1 MFDFGKMIRSFFGWR
16 DDEEEKRR
24 EQQNHREP
32 IQQHNDNPLSQPKQ
46 FQGFDATRLSTIQQP
61 RQQEQQQNF
70 SPEKPKTPMFQ
81 PNFVET
87 IESQLEKAKKYA
99 ALGDENAKKYIEQN
113 QSKVQQQDKQQNFSI
128 NNQSQ
133 LQLPHPQQPSPFQ
146 QPAQQ
151 SPQMQQLN
159 ETVRRNNLNS
169 EDYRKRR
176 DELTT
181 LLNDTRGNWTNERKL
196 LDEAQQ
202 GITSDEQLKNT
213 IEKIKNVQYRQ
224 KTADAALGEYGQSP
238 MINYGGRTPT
248 QFLEDFN
255 NMDAG
260 RQREAIEQ
268 ISKNLTDYAKI
279 PHGFTNPEQRAK
291 FERIVAESE
300 LLRNLIDDR
309 AVKKGPNLETVGKDA
324 VSIGSNMIGGMAQP
338 FKAVYRSGE
347 ALVNHSPLDA
357 LTAEYKAGKLSEEE
371 YARRYNAIDQE
382 INGITGGMQ
391 DKGTLDRILRAAGT
405 AVDVASSVAPVGS
418 LAKGVVKGIAPTLAK
433 SALEKGIIS
442 QTVEKTVPQLIAHEA
457 ATNAALGAG
466 GSLRA
471 GTDWKPEDALQEAA
485 TGAVFGAGMVGAG
498 AAIGRGA
505 TALRKA
511 YVDGDLHIP
520 RTEIT
525 PNAGRNERMRTA
537 IENYPIDEPFNYGR
551 VSQNTLDQH
560 NAIQAQTGQDFVADR
575 DVTVYPGAHNAHV
588 EKRIIQEGVTPEEY
602 VNIAEKSI
610 YGNNS
615 TLTRSPNDTGLQNVT
630 YANTDAPSGR
640 VLMGQFNDGLSL
652 KSVQKIRPERIEADI
667 KKAQAELGTP
677 LMDDDLRGVTRAGSN
692 LESATGTSPISNP
705 SGTRTGSVSNNT
717 LNVNGE
723 DVYKPTKPGF
733 FGTAPEDYRY
743 RIEQTPRGKYAIVEE
758 YADGSP
764 SQRYSTHSD
773 IAIAR
778 REAQRLAEGLEKP
791 IQVEETGKG
800 YNGFTERAA
809 EIELKKLQT
818 TRPEYDWEIKPAE
831 HMDSHDITRGKYG
844 IKGVL
849 RESDARLDSPNQPAR
864 TYEVEGTVPKVKEEL
879 DLGDGSKLTSTT
891 NGDTGVT
898 TTERVAPDNTAD
910 LQAVAAARSA
920 TDVADGYRI
929 DDITSQSQVADTNP
943 YPQATVDNVIDKLNA
958 GTPAQRRLVRDEI
971 RKQTGYDVHDIRGMK
986 QYPTIVQSAYNRV
999 VGSQE
1004 WIDASKKIHVKG
1016 TEANRK
1022 PDLTEFALAKGVDEQ
1037 GKPIFDLVPLDG
1049 NKHTISSTGM
1059 VVDKDGKSVGSY
1071 VGIDESGNQ
1080 HAYVEG
1086 KPVNLGKIIGDIDR
1100 WGNKNN
1106 AFADIDRIIDA
1117 NAPDAATAAAT
1128 KEFTSVFKDSQEAAM
1143 KVELKARRDGLTKLE
1158 SKMLDN
1164 LPSRQLR
1171 KDLTEDMFDLVEKK
1185 VDVADL
1191 NAKYGKDYVD
1201 TYMKPAVD
1209 WWRTHAD
1216 DILNNTNRVLEANG
1230 YDPIP
1235 RRKNYISHIMSDPS
1249 FFEKVG
1255 LKIKDITGMNGSVS
1269 GETIPGRVR
1278 GGVPDEIVGN
1288 TENTGARRKWNPFAQ
1303 TRRGELANKDFF
1315 GAIDRYYEAM
1325 LYNQYMTPA
1334 ASRVRVIENA
1344 FRTFQKAKEIK
1355 LDKAIEELGFNEA
1368 MAQVETGKPKHKNY
1382 NEKERSPLIA
1392 AWQEYGNI
1400 LAGKTNSFD
1409 RTLIDKGL
1417 GRAVDASIAAQGIVG
1432 ANTIP
1437 GSATAAVAQVLSV
1450 PQTIARD
1457 GIPSFLKAVREMVH
1471 SGFDEASDPL
1481 NKSSFMKARYIDASS
1496 QRRGIIRK
1504 YTNAASVPMEAIEK
1518 FTGELSWRS
1527 AYNEAL
1533 SKGLTG
1539 DAAIRQADL
1548 ATKAT
1553 LAGRGIGDRPLVMN
1567 SKALGIFTQFG
1578 LEVNNMRLQFFK
1590 DFTPMQKAK
1599 FIVAAAAANYGL
1611 KMITGQEQLP
1621 DFLKATID
1629 TYNDLANNEGDDG
1642 NDGVLEDTWQVA
1654 QRFGGEASKF
1664 IPGAPTIAGLFMDE
1678 KTRRDVFGKASDM
1691 SRYGTSASGKVLSA
1705 GIKAIQGTAKADA
1718 EQTGGAVLDLVPTG
1732 AQIKR
1737 TIQGAAALKDGYTQD
1752 SKGNVQSPIDRT
1764 PTNIVKGLVFGKNA
1778 IDEQKRFYDSG
1789 QHALGDKD
1797 SVAFKELMKSSPDD
1811 AKQFYNLTQ
1820 DKRQMEALEKRAK
1833 NGDVSAMDRLTKLSQ
1848 SHSTDD
1854 LPVQIKA
1861 KIARGDYTQDGDGT
1875 IRTKGGEVAREVHKR
1890 LAKDSKDE
1898 SDATYRNYV
1907 LGYGLKQRGS
1917 SETNSNT
1924 GNDVTDKLSA
1934 LAAQSNDKAII
1945 HQAIDLNKNKKYAD
1959 MPAWVKERYA
1969 AENGIDK
1976 EQLTYAT
1983 QASYKADVKLQYL
1996 KETTKDMSNEQL
2008 VNTLYAGRR
2017 KSIADKCFVEDSML
2031 KSFYNDGRISKDQ
2044 YQALRSLIM
2053 DENGNVT
2060 SQSRNGGGGAR
2071 RGSGGGGGR
2080 RGGTVSGISVPDYNV
2095 KMMKL
2100 SSPYGFA
2107 KDPNVSLGNVGS
2119 NKNIVTGIKAP
2130 SQFKISKSA
2139 LPTPRVR

>member
-224 KTADAALGEYGQSP
+224 RAADTALGEYGNTP
-238 MINYGGRTPT
+238 MINFGNRTP
-248 QFLEDFN
+248 QQILEEFN
-255 NMDAG
+255 SMDASN
-260 RQREAIEQ
+260 QRDLVDQ
-268 ISKNLTDYAKI
+268 INKNLTSYSKAGYGLNQND
-279 PHGFTNPEQRAK
+279 RARI
-291 FERIVAESE
+291 ERIALESE
-300 LLRNLIDDR
+300 LLRNMLDDR
-309 AVKKGPNLETVGKDA
+309 ATKKAGNFDTTMRDIGNVAGGFVDGA
-324 VSIGSNMIGGMAQP
+324 VIHPLKMA
-338 FKAVYRSGE
+338 GHTTN
-347 ALVNHSPLDA
+347 ALVGNDEQTALDK
-357 LTAEYKAGKLSEEE
+357 EYKAGRISAEE
-371 YARRYNAIDQE
+371 YTKRQNQLESDRQWIGDGKDRGLLDRLMRSAGAAID
-382 INGITGGMQ
+382 ITS
-391 DKGTLDRILRAAGT
+391 T
-405 AVDVASSVAPVGS
+405 VAPVGS
-418 LAKGVVKGIAPTLAK
+418 LAKGFVKGIAPTLAK
-433 SALEKGIIS
+433 DALEKGIIS
-442 QTVEKTVPQLIAHEA
+442 QVAEKTVPQLIAHEA

-471 GTDWKPEDALQEAA
+471 GTDWKPENALQEAA
-485 TGAVFGAGMVGAG
+485 TGAAFGAGMAGAG

-505 TALRKA
+505 TALRQA
-511 YVDGDLHIP
+511 YVNGDLHIP

-551 VSQNTLDQH
+551 VSQSTLDQH
-560 NAIQAQTGQDFVADR
+560 NAIQAQTGQDFVTDR

-588 EKRIIQEGVTPEEY
+588 EKRILQEGVTPEEY

-818 TRPEYDWEIKPAE
+818 TRPEYDWEIRPAE

-849 RESDARLDSPNQPAR
+849 RESDARLDGPNQPAR

-898 TTERVAPDNTAD
+898 TTERVGPDNTAD

-929 DDITSQSQVADTNP
+929 DDITSQSQAADINP
-943 YPQATVDNVIDKLNA
+943 YPQATADNVIDKLNA

-1071 VGIDESGNQ
+1071 VGIDENGNQ

-1086 KPVNLGKIIGDIDR
+1086 KPVNLGAVVGDIER
-1100 WGNKNN
+1100 WGNRNN
-1106 AFADIDRIIDA
+1106 PLADIDRIIDA

-1143 KVELKARRDGLTKLE
+1143 KVELKSRRDGLTKLE

-1269 GETIPGRVR
+1269 GEAIPSGVR

-1334 ASRVRVIENA
+1334 ASRVRVVENA

-1368 MAQVETGKPKHKNY
+1368 MAQVETGKPKHKNFK
-1382 NEKERSPLIA
+1382 EGERSPLIA

-1400 LAGKTNSFD
+1400 LAGKTNAID
-1409 RTLIDKGL
+1409 RLAVDKGF
-1417 GRAVDASIAAQGIVG
+1417 GRAVDVSIKTQGIVG

-1457 GIPSFLKAVREMVH
+1457 GLPSFMKAVKQMIH

-1481 NKSSFMKARYIDASS
+1481 NKSSFMKARYTDASS

-1504 YTNAASVPMEAIEK
+1504 YTDAASIPMEAIEK

-1548 ATKAT
+1548 AAKAT

-1567 SKALGIFTQFG
+1567 SKVLGVFTQFG

-1590 DFTPMQKAK
+1590 DFTPAQKAK
-1599 FIVAAAAANYGL
+1599 FIIAAAAANYGL
-1611 KMITGQEQLP
+1611 KMVTGQEQLP

-1629 TYNDLANNEGDDG
+1629 TYNDFASNEDDANDNLLNNTAQAG
-1642 NDGVLEDTWQVA
+1642 
-1654 QRFGGEASKF
+1654 QRFLGEASKF
-1664 IPGAPTIAGLFMDE
+1664 VPGGPALVGAFIDDKTKKTI
-1678 KTRRDVFGKASDM
+1678 FGEDSDI
-1691 SRYGTSASGKVLSA
+1691 SRYGTPAVSKL
-1705 GIKAIQGTAKADA
+1705 IKAGLTAGEGLSSGDAGKIGTAM
-1718 EQTGGAVLDLVPTG
+1718 LDIAPTG

-1737 TIQGAAALKDGYTQD
+1737 TIQGATALKDGYTQD
-1752 SKGNVQSPIDRT
+1752 SKGNVQTPVDRS
-1764 PTNIVKGLVFGKNA
+1764 PTNIVKGMLFGKNA
-1778 IDEQKRFYDSG
+1778 LDEQKQFYDTKR
-1789 QHALGDKD
+1789 HALNDKD
-1797 SVAFKELMKSSPDD
+1797 SAAFREMLLNNPEE
-1811 AKQFYNLTQ
+1811 AKQYYNLVQ
-1820 DKRQMEALEKRAK
+1820 DSRKMDILEKRAK
-1833 NGDVSAMDRLTKLSQ
+1833 NGDTAAMDKLSKMSQ
-1848 SHSTDD
+1848 ATGSDG
-1854 LPVQIKA
+1854 LPVALKA

-1924 GNDVTDKLSA
+1924 GNDITDKLSA
-1934 LAAQSNDKAII
+1934 LAAKSNDKAIV

-1996 KETTKDMSNEQL
+1996 KEATKDMSNEQL
-2008 VNTLYAGRR
+2008 VNTLHAGRR

>member
-16 DDEEEKRR
+16 DDEEEEKRR

-113 QSKVQQQDKQQNFSI
+113 QSKVQQQDKQPNFSI

-176 DELTT
+176 DELTM

-268 ISKNLTDYAKI
+268 ISKNLTDYAKV
-279 PHGFTNPEQRAK
+279 PYGFTNPEQRAK

-309 AVKKGPNLETVGKDA
+309 ATKKGPNVETVGKDI
-324 VSIGSNMIGGMAQP
+324 VNIGGNIVGGITQP
-338 FKAVYRSGE
+338 FKTVYRSGE
-347 ALVNHSPLDA
+347 ALVNHNPLDA
-357 LTAEYKAGKLSEEE
+357 LTVEYKAGRLSEEE

-418 LAKGVVKGIAPTLAK
+418 LARGVVKGIAPTLAK

-442 QTVEKTVPQLIAHEA
+442 QAAEKTVPQLIAHEA
-457 ATNAALGAG
+457 STNAALGAG

-471 GTDWKPEDALQEAA
+471 GTDWKPENALQEAA
-485 TGAVFGAGMVGAG
+485 TGAAFGAGMAGAG

-505 TALRKA
+505 TALRQA
-511 YVDGDLHIP
+511 YVDGNLHIP

-723 DVYKPTKPGF
+723 DVYRPTKPGF

-818 TRPEYDWEIKPAE
+818 TRPEYDWEIRPAE

-849 RESDARLDSPNQPAR
+849 RESDARLDGPNQPAR

-898 TTERVAPDNTAD
+898 TTERVGPDNTAD

-929 DDITSQSQVADTNP
+929 DDITSQSQAADINP
-943 YPQATVDNVIDKLNA
+943 YPQATADNVIDKLNA

-1071 VGIDESGNQ
+1071 VGIDENGNQ

-1086 KPVNLGKIIGDIDR
+1086 KPVNLGAVVGDIER
-1100 WGNKNN
+1100 WGNRNN
-1106 AFADIDRIIDA
+1106 PLADIDRIIDA

-1143 KVELKARRDGLTKLE
+1143 KVELKSRRDGLTKLE

-1269 GETIPGRVR
+1269 GEAIPSGVR

-1334 ASRVRVIENA
+1334 ASRVRVVENA

-1368 MAQVETGKPKHKNY
+1368 MAQVETGKPKHKNFK
-1382 NEKERSPLIA
+1382 EGERSPLIA

-1400 LAGKTNSFD
+1400 LAGKTNAID
-1409 RTLIDKGL
+1409 RLSVDKGF
-1417 GRAVDASIAAQGIVG
+1417 GRAVDVSIKAQGIVG

-1457 GIPSFLKAVREMVH
+1457 GLPSFMKAVKQMIH

-1481 NKSSFMKARYIDASS
+1481 NKSSFMKARYTDASS

-1504 YTNAASVPMEAIEK
+1504 YTDAASIPMEAIEK

-1548 ATKAT
+1548 AAKAT

-1567 SKALGIFTQFG
+1567 SKVLGVFTQFG

-1590 DFTPMQKAK
+1590 DFTPAQKAK
-1599 FIVAAAAANYGL
+1599 FIIAAAAANYGL
-1611 KMITGQEQLP
+1611 KMVTGQEQLP

-1629 TYNDLANNEGDDG
+1629 TYNDFASNEDDANDNLLNNTAQAG
-1642 NDGVLEDTWQVA
+1642 
-1654 QRFGGEASKF
+1654 QRFLGEASKF
-1664 IPGAPTIAGLFMDE
+1664 VPGGPALVGAFIDDKTKKTI
-1678 KTRRDVFGKASDM
+1678 FGEDSDI
-1691 SRYGTSASGKVLSA
+1691 SRYGTPAVSKL
-1705 GIKAIQGTAKADA
+1705 IKAGLTAGEGLSSGDAGKIGTAM
-1718 EQTGGAVLDLVPTG
+1718 LDIAPTG

-1737 TIQGAAALKDGYTQD
+1737 TIQGATALKDGYTQD
-1752 SKGNVQSPIDRT
+1752 SKGNIQTPVDRS
-1764 PTNIVKGLVFGKNA
+1764 PTNIVKGMLFGKNA
-1778 IDEQKRFYDSG
+1778 LDEQKQFYDTK
-1789 QHALGDKD
+1789 QHALSDKD
-1797 SVAFKELMKSSPDD
+1797 SAAFREMLSNNPEE
-1811 AKQFYNLTQ
+1811 AKQYYNLVQ
-1820 DKRQMEALEKRAK
+1820 DSRKMDILEKRAK
-1833 NGDVSAMDRLTKLSQ
+1833 NGDTAAMDKLSKMSQ
-1848 SHSTDD
+1848 ATGSDG
-1854 LPVQIKA
+1854 LPVALKA

-1875 IRTKGGEVAREVHKR
+1875 IRTKGGEIAREVHKR

-1898 SDATYRNYV
+1898 SDVTYRNYV

-1924 GNDVTDKLSA
+1924 GNDITDKLSA
-1934 LAAQSNDKAII
+1934 LAAKSNDKAIV

-1996 KETTKDMSNEQL
+1996 KEATKDMSNEQL

>member
-113 QSKVQQQDKQQNFSI
+113 QSKVQQQDKQPNFSI

-224 KTADAALGEYGQSP
+224 RAADTALGEYGNTP
-238 MINYGGRTPT
+238 MINFGNRTP
-248 QFLEDFN
+248 QQILEEFN
-255 NMDAG
+255 SMDASN
-260 RQREAIEQ
+260 QRDLVDQ
-268 ISKNLTDYAKI
+268 INKNLTSYSKAGYGLNQND
-279 PHGFTNPEQRAK
+279 RARI
-291 FERIVAESE
+291 ERIALESE
-300 LLRNLIDDR
+300 LLRNMLDDR
-309 AVKKGPNLETVGKDA
+309 ATKKAGNFDTTMRDIGNAAGGFVDGA
-324 VSIGSNMIGGMAQP
+324 VIHPLKMAGH
-338 FKAVYRSGE
+338 VTN
-347 ALVNHSPLDA
+347 ALVGNDEQTALDK
-357 LTAEYKAGKLSEEE
+357 EYKAGRISAEE
-371 YARRYNAIDQE
+371 YTKRQNQLESDRQWIGDGKDRGLLDRLMRSAGAAID
-382 INGITGGMQ
+382 ITS
-391 DKGTLDRILRAAGT
+391 T
-405 AVDVASSVAPVGS
+405 VAPVGS
-418 LAKGVVKGIAPTLAK
+418 LAKGFVKGIAPTLAK
-433 SALEKGIIS
+433 DALEKGIIS
-442 QTVEKTVPQLIAHEA
+442 QAAEKTVPQLIAHEA

-471 GTDWKPEDALQEAA
+471 GTDWKPENALQEAA
-485 TGAVFGAGMVGAG
+485 TGAALGAGMAGAG

-505 TALRKA
+505 TALRQA

-677 LMDDDLRGVTRAGSN
+677 LMDDDLRGVTQAGSN

-849 RESDARLDSPNQPAR
+849 RESDTRLDGPNQPAR

-891 NGDTGVT
+891 NGDAGVT
-898 TTERVAPDNTAD
+898 TTERVAPDNAAD
-910 LQAVAAARSA
+910 LQAVAAARNA

-929 DDITSQSQVADTNP
+929 DDITSQSQAADTNP

-1071 VGIDESGNQ
+1071 VGIDENGNQ

-1086 KPVNLGKIIGDIDR
+1086 KPVNLGAVVGDIER
-1100 WGNKNN
+1100 WGNRNN
-1106 AFADIDRIIDA
+1106 PLADIDRIIDA

-1143 KVELKARRDGLTKLE
+1143 KVELKSRRDGLTKLE

-1185 VDVADL
+1185 VDVTDL

-1269 GETIPGRVR
+1269 GEAIPSGVR

-1334 ASRVRVIENA
+1334 ASRVRVVENA

-1368 MAQVETGKPKHKNY
+1368 MAQVETGKPKHKNFK
-1382 NEKERSPLIA
+1382 ERERSPLIT

-1409 RTLIDKGL
+1409 RSLIDG
-1417 GRAVDASIAAQGIVG
+1417 GFGWAVDASTKAQGIVG

-1457 GIPSFLKAVREMVH
+1457 GLPSFMKAVKQMIH

-1481 NKSSFMKARYIDASS
+1481 NKSSFMKARYTDASS

-1504 YTNAASVPMEAIEK
+1504 YTDAASIPMEAIEK

-1553 LAGRGIGDRPLVMN
+1553 LAGRGIGDRPRAMN
-1567 SKALGIFTQFG
+1567 SKAFGVFTQFG

-1590 DFTPMQKAK
+1590 DFTPAQKAK
-1599 FIVAAAAANYGL
+1599 FIIAAAAANYGL
-1611 KMITGQEQLP
+1611 KMVTGQEQLP
-1621 DFLKATID
+1621 DFLKATIE
-1629 TYNDLANNEGDDG
+1629 TYKDFTNGEDDANDNLLNNTVQAG
-1642 NDGVLEDTWQVA
+1642 
-1654 QRFGGEASKF
+1654 QRFLGEASKF
-1664 IPGAPTIAGLFMDE
+1664 VPGGPALVGASIDDKTKKTI
-1678 KTRRDVFGKASDM
+1678 FGEDSDI
-1691 SRYGTSASGKVLSA
+1691 SRYGTPAVSKL
-1705 GIKAIQGTAKADA
+1705 IKAGLAAGEGLSSGDAGKIGTAM
-1718 EQTGGAVLDLVPTG
+1718 LDVAPTG

-1737 TIQGAAALKDGYTQD
+1737 TIQGATALKDGYTQD
-1752 SKGNVQSPIDRT
+1752 SKGNIQTPVDRS
-1764 PTNIVKGLVFGKNA
+1764 PTNIVKGMLFGKNA
-1778 IDEQKRFYDSG
+1778 LDEQKQFYDTK
-1789 QHALGDKD
+1789 QHALSDKD
-1797 SVAFKELMKSSPDD
+1797 SAAFREMLSNNPEE
-1811 AKQFYNLTQ
+1811 AKQYYNLVQ
-1820 DKRQMEALEKRAK
+1820 DSRKMDILEKRAK
-1833 NGDVSAMDRLTKLSQ
+1833 NGDTAAMDKLSRMSQ
-1848 SHSTDD
+1848 ATGSDG
-1854 LPVQIKA
+1854 LPVALKA

-1924 GNDVTDKLSA
+1924 GNDITDKLSA
-1934 LAAQSNDKAII
+1934 LAAKSNDKAIV
-1945 HQAIDLNKNKKYAD
+1945 HQAIDMNKNKKYAD

-1996 KETTKDMSNEQL
+1996 KEATKDMSNEQL
-2008 VNTLYAGRR
+2008 INTLYTGRR

-2044 YQALRSLIM
+2044 YQVLRSLIM
-2053 DENGNVT
+2053 DENGNAT

>member
-1 MFDFGKMIRSFFGWR
+1 MFDFGKMIRDFLGR
-16 DDEEEKRR
+16 KDDDEEKRR
-24 EQQNHREP
+24 QWQENRES
-32 IQQHNDNPLSQPKQ
+32 IRHSDSPLNQPKQ
-46 FQGFDATRLSTIQQP
+46 FQGFDATRLSTIQQSH
-61 RQQEQQQNF
+61 QQEQPNL
-70 SPEKPKTPMFQ
+70 SPGKPKTPMFQ

-87 IESQLEKAKKYA
+87 TESQLEKAKKYA
-99 ALGDENAKKYIEQN
+99 AMGDESAKKYIEQN
-113 QSKVQQQDKQQNFSI
+113 QSKVQRQDNQPNFSI
-128 NNQSQ
+128 NNQPQ
-133 LQLPHPQQPSPFQ
+133 LQLPHPQQSSPFQ

-151 SPQMQQLN
+151 SPQMQQLG
-159 ETVRRNNLNS
+159 ETIRRNNLNS
-169 EDYRKRR
+169 ENYHKRR
-176 DELTT
+176 DELST
-181 LLNDTRGNWTNERKL
+181 LLNNTRGSWADERRL
-196 LDEAQQ
+196 LDDAQR
-202 GITSDEQLKNT
+202 GVASDEQLKST
-213 IEKIKNVQYRQ
+213 IEKMRGIQYRQ

-238 MINYGGRTPT
+238 MVNYGNRTPT

-255 NMDAG
+255 SMDAG
-260 RQREAIEQ
+260 KQREAIEQ
-268 ISKNLTDYAKI
+268 ISKNLTDYAKV

-291 FERIVAESE
+291 FERIIAESE

-309 AVKKGPNLETVGKDA
+309 AVKRGPNLETVGKDA
-324 VSIGSNMIGGMAQP
+324 VNIGRNIIDGIAQP
-338 FKAVYRSGE
+338 FKAAYRSGE
-347 ALVNHSPLDA
+347 ALVNHNPLDA

-382 INGITGGMQ
+382 INGITGGMH

-418 LAKGVVKGIAPTLAK
+418 LAKGVVKGIAPTLTK
-433 SALEKGIIS
+433 SALEKGVIS
-442 QTVEKTVPQLIAHEA
+442 QAAEKTIPQLIAHEA
-457 ATNAALGAG
+457 ATNAALGVG

-471 GTDWKPEDALQEAA
+471 GTDWKPEDALQEGL
-485 TGAVFGAGMVGAG
+485 TGAALGAGMAGAG
-498 AAIGRGA
+498 AAIGSGA
-505 TALRKA
+505 TKLRQA

-525 PNAGRNERMRTA
+525 PNAGRNERMRSA

-560 NAIQAQTGQDFVADR
+560 NAIQAQTGQDFVTSR

-588 EKRIIQEGVTPEEY
+588 EKRVFQEGVAPEEY

-610 YGNNS
+610 YGNS
-615 TLTRSPNDTGLQNVT
+615 TLTRSPNDTGLQNVM
-630 YANTDAPSGR
+630 YSNTDAPSGR
-640 VLMGQFNDGLSL
+640 VMMGQFNDGLSL
-652 KSVQKIRPERIEADI
+652 KSVQKIRPERVEADI
-667 KKAQAELGTP
+667 KKTQAKLGTP
-677 LMDDDLRGVTRAGSN
+677 LMDDDLRGVTRAGSD

-818 TRPEYDWEIKPAE
+818 ARPEYDWEIKPAE

-849 RESDARLDSPNQPAR
+849 RESDARLDGPNQPAR

-910 LQAVAAARSA
+910 LQAVAAARNA
-920 TDVADGYRI
+920 TDLADGYRI
-929 DDITSQSQVADTNP
+929 DDITSQSQTADTNP

-1071 VGIDESGNQ
+1071 VGIDENGNQ

-1086 KPVNLGKIIGDIDR
+1086 KPVNLGAVVGDIER
-1100 WGNKNN
+1100 WGNRNN
-1106 AFADIDRIIDA
+1106 PLADIDRIIDA

-1143 KVELKARRDGLTKLE
+1143 KVELKSRRDGLTKLE

-1269 GETIPGRVR
+1269 GEVIPSGVR

-1288 TENTGARRKWNPFAQ
+1288 TENTGTRRKWNPFAQ

-1334 ASRVRVIENA
+1334 ASRVRVVENA

-1368 MAQVETGKPKHKNY
+1368 MAQVETGKPKHKNFK
-1382 NEKERSPLIA
+1382 EGERSPLIA

-1400 LAGKTNSFD
+1400 LAGKTNAID
-1409 RTLIDKGL
+1409 RLAVDKGF
-1417 GRAVDASIAAQGIVG
+1417 GRAVDVSIKAQGIVG

-1457 GIPSFLKAVREMVH
+1457 GLPSFMKAVKQMVH
-1471 SGFDEASDPL
+1471 SGLDEASDPL
-1481 NKSSFMKARYIDASS
+1481 NRSSFMKARYTDASS
-1496 QRRGIIRK
+1496 QRRGIVRK
-1504 YTNAASVPMEAIEK
+1504 YTNVASIPMEAIEK

-1539 DAAIRQADL
+1539 DAAIKQADL

-1553 LAGRGIGDRPLVMN
+1553 LAGRGIGDRPLAMN
-1567 SKALGIFTQFG
+1567 SKVLGVFTQFG
-1578 LEVNNMRLQFFK
+1578 LEINNMRLQFFK
-1590 DFTPMQKAK
+1590 DFTPAQKAK
-1599 FIVAAAAANYGL
+1599 FIIAAAAANYGL
-1611 KMITGQEQLP
+1611 KMVTGQEPLP
-1621 DFLKATID
+1621 DFLKAMIE
-1629 TYNDLANNEGDDG
+1629 TYKDFTNGEDDANDNFLG
-1642 NDGVLEDTWQVA
+1642 NTA
-1654 QRFGGEASKF
+1654 QAGQRLLGEASKF
-1664 IPGAPTIAGLFMDE
+1664 VPGGPALAGVFIDDKTKKTI
-1678 KTRRDVFGKASDM
+1678 FGEDSDI
-1691 SRYGTSASGKVLSA
+1691 SRYGTPAVSKL
-1705 GIKAIQGTAKADA
+1705 IKAGLAAGEGLSSGDAGKIGTAM
-1718 EQTGGAVLDLVPTG
+1718 LDIVPTG
-1732 AQIKR
+1732 TQIKR
-1737 TIQGAAALKDGYTQD
+1737 TIQGATALKDGYTQD
-1752 SKGNVQSPIDRT
+1752 SKGNIQTPVDRS
-1764 PTNIVKGLVFGKNA
+1764 PTNIVKGMLFGKNA
-1778 IDEQKRFYDSG
+1778 LDEQKQFYDTK
-1789 QHALGDKD
+1789 QHALSDKD
-1797 SVAFKELMKSSPDD
+1797 SAAFREMLSNNPEE
-1811 AKQFYNLTQ
+1811 AKQYYNLVQ
-1820 DKRQMEALEKRAK
+1820 DSRKMDILEKRAK
-1833 NGDVSAMDRLTKLSQ
+1833 NGDTTAMDKLSKMSQ
-1848 SHSTDD
+1848 ATSSGG
-1854 LPVQIKA
+1854 LPVALKA

-1934 LAAQSNDKAII
+1934 LAARSNDKAII

-1969 AENGIDK
+1969 TENGIGK

-1996 KETTKDMSNEQL
+1996 KEATKDMSNEQL

-2060 SQSRNGGGGAR
+2060 SRSRSGGGGSR
-2071 RGSGGGGGR
+2071 RGSGDG
-2080 RGGTVSGISVPDYNV
+2080 SISNMSVPDYSV
-2095 KMMKL
+2095 KIVKL